1 MGGNDQ
7 NHPKE
12 KEMQEAKWL
21 SKKSSKIAE
30 REKKQKAKRE
40 KESYIQQNAEFQTI
54 ARRDKR
60 SS

>member
-1 MGGNDQ
+1 MYKKQ
-7 NHPKE
+7 SSIPSSRRRK
-12 KEMQEAKWL
+12 AKRL
-21 SKKSSKIAE
+21 SEVALQIAE

-40 KESYIQQNAEFQTI
+40 NESYIQLNAEFQTI